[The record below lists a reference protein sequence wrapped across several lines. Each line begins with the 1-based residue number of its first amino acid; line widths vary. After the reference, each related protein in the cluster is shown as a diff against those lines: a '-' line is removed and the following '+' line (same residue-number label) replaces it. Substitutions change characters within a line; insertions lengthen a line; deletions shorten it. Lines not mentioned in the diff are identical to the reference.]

1 MRTPP
6 LLREEIRRRRPL
18 GLLLERRAMS
28 KLPPSGGQSPWADLI
43 AFIAVLAAVILL
55 IVLGKLT
62 AAGVTSV
69 CAAIV
74 GLYGAWRRF
83 R

>member
-6 LLREEIRRRRPL
+6 PLRQEIKRRRSVRPL
-18 GLLLERRAMS
+18 SERRAVS
-28 KLPPSGGQSPWADLI
+28 KVPPSPGPSPWADLI
-43 AFIAVLAAVILL
+43 AFLAVLAAVILL
-55 IVLGKLT
+55 VVVGNLT

-69 CAAIV
+69 CAAVV
-74 GLYGAWRRF
+74 GLYGAWRR

>member
-1 MRTPP
+1 
-6 LLREEIRRRRPL
+6 
-18 GLLLERRAMS
+18 MS
-28 KLPPSGGQSPWADLI
+28 KLPPSGGPAPWADLI
-43 AFIAVLAAVILL
+43 AFIAVLIAVILL

>member
-1 MRTPP
+1 
-6 LLREEIRRRRPL
+6 
-18 GLLLERRAMS
+18 MS
-28 KLPPSGGQSPWADLI
+28 KVPPTAGPSPWANLI
-43 AFIAVLAAVILL
+43 AFLAVLAAVILL

-83 R
+83 G

>member
-1 MRTPP
+1 
-6 LLREEIRRRRPL
+6 
-18 GLLLERRAMS
+18 MS
-28 KLPPSGGQSPWADLI
+28 KLPPSGGQSSWTDLI

>member
-1 MRTPP
+1 MGKVSPQAGPP
-6 LLREEIRRRRPL
+6 P
-18 GLLLERRAMS
+18 
-28 KLPPSGGQSPWADLI
+28 QWANLV
-43 AFIAVLAAVILL
+43 AFVAVLATGIAL
-55 IVLGKLT
+55 IVLGHLT

-83 R
+83 S

>member
-6 LLREEIRRRRPL
+6 RLRQELKRRRS
-18 GLLLERRAMS
+18 LEPSGRRAVS
-28 KLPPSGGQSPWADLI
+28 NLPSPAGSPQWEDLI
-43 AFIAVLAAVILL
+43 AFVAVLATGVLL
-55 IVLGKLT
+55 IVLGHLT
-62 AAGVTSV
+62 ATEVTTV

-74 GLYGAWRRF
+74 GLYAAWRRF